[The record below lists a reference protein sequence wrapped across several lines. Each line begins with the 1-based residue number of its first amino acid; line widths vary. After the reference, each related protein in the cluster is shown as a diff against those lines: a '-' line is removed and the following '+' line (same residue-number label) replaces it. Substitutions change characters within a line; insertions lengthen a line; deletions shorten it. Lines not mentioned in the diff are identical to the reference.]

1 MNRRVFTNNP
11 HFHIFG
17 NFHKM
22 SQIDYE
28 NAMRVMMTDADYL
41 YSSMVQ
47 DIYHL
52 GTVLGKKYKLIRLA
66 YTIFMIGIV
75 VSVLAFAFA
84 AMFYV
89 PVAEAV
95 PSNTSGSPF

>member
-1 MNRRVFTNNP
+1 
-11 HFHIFG
+11 
-17 NFHKM
+17 M
-22 SQIDYE
+22 SQADYE
-28 NAMRVMMTDADYL
+28 SAMRVMMTDADYL

-52 GTVLGKKYKLIRLA
+52 GTVLGRKYKLIRLA
-66 YTIFMIGIV
+66 YTIFMVGIV

-89 PVAEAV
+89 PAADAV
-95 PSNTSGSPF
+95 PTNTSGSPF

>member
-1 MNRRVFTNNP
+1 
-11 HFHIFG
+11 
-17 NFHKM
+17 M
-22 SQIDYE
+22 SQVEYE

-52 GTVLGKKYKLIRLA
+52 GIVLGRKYKLIRLA

-75 VSVLAFAFA
+75 VSVIAFALA
-84 AMFYV
+84 SMFYV
-89 PVAEAV
+89 PAESAVA
-95 PSNTSGSPF
+95 NTSGSPF